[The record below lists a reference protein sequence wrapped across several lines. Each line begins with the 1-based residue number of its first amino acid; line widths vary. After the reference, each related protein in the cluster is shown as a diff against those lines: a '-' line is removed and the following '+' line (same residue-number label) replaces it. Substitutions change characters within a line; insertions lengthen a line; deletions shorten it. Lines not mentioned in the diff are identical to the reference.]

1 MSEPNGDTIRLH
13 AVQRQ
18 MIHIEA
24 SFDAPNALN
33 PPPVD
38 EVICQL
44 SEFEGGLDELDRILD
59 AETHRAKVM
68 AHKYYASV
76 IGPATE
82 FNIAAI
88 GFLQGVTFAAAVRT
102 LKPVRDTED
111 ELRDVLRQAVRII
124 ARIEN
129 QGDAVSRE
137 GQDFLADARKAL
149 S

>member
-1 MSEPNGDTIRLH
+1 MTEPNGDTIRLH

-18 MIHIEA
+18 MLHIEGEFA
-24 SFDAPNALN
+24 ARDALN

-68 AHKYYASV
+68 AHRYYASV

-111 ELRDVLRQAVRII
+111 ELRDVLRRAVRII
-124 ARIEN
+124 ARREN
-129 QGDAVSRE
+129 EGGYSSRE
-137 GQDFLADARKAL
+137 GQDFLNDARKAL